1 MVMYMKEFCWLFST
15 IPEGVL
21 TTVYFDGQGFGEV
34 DPSFAGEF
42 NLGASW
48 RVFDTQGR
56 YLDLGYNGSLFLPRL
71 IDGWSRMPS
80 VFGFNGDSIV
90 TFFYFGGD
98 LFGFVYQEPLLTYS
112 DIPFY
117 HSRSQQLPY
126 TALFCIRLTQSNV
139 AQPYLS
145 VFGQFE
151 SYLRALQCPF
161 ITALCD
167 DGGVRVFYVGLVDE
181 PIKITAIGEGWSGFC
196 EEHGFVD
203 GDIICFKFNLL
214 GASGFAYVYKVYE

>member
-1 MVMYMKEFCWLFST
+1 MVVYMKEYCWLFST
-15 IPEGVL
+15 IPDGVL

-34 DPSFAGEF
+34 DPSFSREF

-48 RVFDTQGR
+48 RVFDSQGR

-71 IDGWSRMPS
+71 IDGWSQMPS
-80 VFGFNGDSIV
+80 VFGFSGASILS
-90 TFFYFGGD
+90 FFYFGGD
-98 LFGFVYQEPLLTYS
+98 LFGFAYQEPLLSFS

-126 TALFCIRLTQSNV
+126 TALFCIRLTGSNV

-151 SYLRALQCPF
+151 SYLRALQSPF
-161 ITALCD
+161 ITAL
-167 DGGVRVFYVGLVDE
+167 
-181 PIKITAIGEGWSGFC
+181 
-196 EEHGFVD
+196 
-203 GDIICFKFNLL
+203 
-214 GASGFAYVYKVYE
+214 